1 MAQFRIDGFT
11 VIIGGTGGI
20 GKETGFTFA
29 ESGVKG
35 ILFADVDG
43 VASAN
48 VAEESKQI
56 ATNSKYKALSTKI
69 DIADAQSVQEMVDL
83 AVKEFGRIDYC
94 INAAGV
100 DVAEYIPATETSEVD
115 YDRVMDINAKGAFL
129 VGRAVAK
136 IMKEQDPI
144 SITLPR
150 HGARNLG
157 RGSIVNVASA
167 MSYGVV
173 PAKLPYATSKHALLG
188 ITRALAMDLKGFGI
202 RVNQVSPIWV
212 KTPMF
217 EEECRRV
224 PSMPEVV
231 NKIVPTQR
239 AVAPD
244 EVASAIQYLCGPS
257 AVFVNG
263 SGLLLDAGLLLGPT
277 FA

>member
-1 MAQFRIDGFT
+1 MAQFQIDGFT
-11 VIIGGTGGI
+11 VITGGTGGI

-43 VASAN
+43 AASAT
-48 VAEESKQI
+48 VAEQSKQI
-56 ATNSKYKALSTKI
+56 ATNPEYKALSAKL

-83 AVKEFGRIDYC
+83 AVREFGRIDYC

-100 DVAEYIPATETSEVD
+100 DVAEYIPATETPERD

-136 IMKEQDPI
+136 VMKEQDPI

-150 HGARNLG
+150 HGARDLG
-157 RGSIVNVASA
+157 RGCIVNVASA

-173 PAKLPYATSKHALLG
+173 PAKLPYSASKHALLG
-188 ITRALAMDLKGFGI
+188 ITRALAMDLKSFGI
-202 RVNQVSPIWV
+202 RVNQVNPIWV

-217 EEECRRV
+217 EEECRRI
-224 PSMPEVV
+224 PSIPEVI
-231 NKIVPTQR
+231 NKIIPTQR
-239 AVAPD
+239 VVDPN

-257 AVFVNG
+257 AIFVNG
-263 SGLLLDAGLLLGPT
+263 SGLLLDAGLLLGPH
-277 FA
+277 FV